1 MIKYITR
8 LTTAIMLLCCIAPAC
23 AQKPDTQTSQQQKP
37 MNGFMTESRKAPLT
51 GPKVRL
57 TTSEGVIVVQLF
69 DITPRHRDNFIKLV
83 SEGYYDGVLFHR
95 VIKNFMVQ
103 TGDPDSRTAAHD
115 AMLGSG
121 GPDYT
126 IDAEFVYPTLYHQR
140 GALAAARTGDQVN
153 PERKSSGSQ
162 FYIVTGRT
170 YTSAELGQMQT
181 QLLDQRRQDYFR
193 NLVQA
198 NRDKILALQQAGDE
212 AGLRTLQQQYIAET
226 EANVKPEPMP
236 AEMAEVYSTKGGTPF
251 LDTQYTVFGQVL
263 EGMDVV
269 DKIEN
274 ASTNGQDRPLT
285 DIKIIKA
292 EVIK

>member
-1 MIKYITR
+1 M
-8 LTTAIMLLCCIAPAC
+8 
-23 AQKPDTQTSQQQKP
+23 
-37 MNGFMTESRKAPLT
+37 
-51 GPKVRL
+51 
-57 TTSEGVIVVQLF
+57 VQLY
-69 DITPRHRDNFIKLV
+69 DVTPKHRDNFIKLV
-83 SEGYYDGVLFHR
+83 NEGYYDGVLFHR
-95 VIKNFMVQ
+95 VIKDFMVQ
-103 TGDPDSRTAAHD
+103 TGDPDSKTAGPD

-126 IDAEFVYPTLYHQR
+126 IDAEFVYPTLYHKR
-140 GALAAARTGDQVN
+140 GALAAARTGDQMN

-170 YTSAELGQMQT
+170 YTSAELAQMET
-181 QLLDQRRQDYFR
+181 QMLDQRRQAYFSSK
-193 NLVQA
+193 VQA
-198 NRDKILALQQAGDE
+198 NRDRIIAMQQAGDE

-226 EANVKPEPMP
+226 EANVKPEQIP
-236 AEMAEVYSTKGGTPF
+236 AAMAEVYSTQGGTPF
-251 LDTQYTVFGQVL
+251 LDAQYTVFGQVL

-274 ASTNGQDRPLT
+274 APTNGQDRPLT

>member
-1 MIKYITR
+1 MVKYTARIIT
-8 LTTAIMLLCCIAPAC
+8 AVVLLCTLATAC
-23 AQKPDTQTSQQQKP
+23 AQNSDTQMNSKSMNNQSAASQQ
-37 MNGFMTESRKAPLT
+37 APLT

-57 TTSEGVIVVQLF
+57 TTSEGDIVVQLY
-69 DITPRHRDNFIKLV
+69 DITPKHRDNFIKLV
-83 SEGYYDGVLFHR
+83 NEGYYDGVLFHR
-95 VIKNFMVQ
+95 VIKDFMVQ
-103 TGDPDSRTAAHD
+103 TGDPDSKTAGPD
-115 AMLGSG
+115 VMLGGG

-126 IDAEFVYPTLYHQR
+126 IDAEFVYPALYHKR

-162 FYIVTGRT
+162 FYIVTGKK
-170 YTSAELGQMQT
+170 YSAAELAQMET
-181 QLLDQRRQDYFR
+181 HLLDQRRQAYFS

-198 NRDKILALQQAGDE
+198 NRDKIIAMQQAGDE
-212 AGLRTLQQQYIAET
+212 TGLNALQQQYIAET

-236 AEMAEVYSTKGGTPF
+236 EEMVTTYTTEGGTPF

-269 DKIEN
+269 EKIQN
-274 ASTNGQDRPLT
+274 TATNPQDRPLA